1 MIAPQEERGTRPY
14 IPGGGKADSERQRPL
29 DELRVRQV
37 ELEMQNQ
44 ELREANLRLGE
55 AARRYRELYDFAPVA
70 YFALDPKGGILEANL
85 AAVEVLG
92 RPRSEILGKSLYLL
106 LPKEDRDILYRH
118 LRSVFGNR
126 EAHTCIFRLKAVDR
140 QERYFRFQSHRY
152 DGSPDTPACRS
163 VAVDISLSKKIQD
176 KLSAANRLKES
187 ILQSVEE
194 SLLVLDVRLR
204 VISANAAFYKTFR
217 LDPSRIEGRTIW
229 QLGKGRRYQE
239 RLREHLQRM
248 TSHRKAF
255 DGLELTAEF
264 PGIGR
269 RELEIG
275 ARHLK
280 GSDASSRRILLSIR
294 DLTER
299 KRAERRMQRALRRL
313 EEANHQ
319 LSQFASVVSHDLKN
333 PLRAIANYAGF
344 LQQDLAGSLPE
355 EQRSYLEGIQ
365 AAVELAE
372 EQVTG
377 LLELSRIRESELD
390 CRKIKLGN
398 LLSKLVGTTTAAKRA
413 QIGLHDHWPT
423 IVTEPTLLRQV
434 ISNLLDN
441 AIKYNPSKTKKIEL
455 GWTEQPERH
464 VELFVRDNGPG
475 IAPEHQEKIFLA
487 FRRLH
492 SRKTVEGSGLGLS
505 IVRTAVDRLGG
516 SIRLES
522 EVGKG
527 STFYVRLPVDGPEA
541 EHMADRQV

>member
-1 MIAPQEERGTRPY
+1 MTAPREERGTLPH
-14 IPGGGKADSERQRPL
+14 IPGGGKADSERQRL
-29 DELRVRQV
+29 LHELRVHQV

-44 ELREANLRLGE
+44 ELQNANLRLE
-55 AARRYRELYDFAPVA
+55 ESASRYRELYDFAPVA
-70 YFALDPKGGILEANL
+70 YFTLDPKGRILEANL
-85 AAVEVLG
+85 TAAEILG
-92 RPRSEILGKSLYLL
+92 RPRSEILGRNLYLL
-106 LPKEDRDILYRH
+106 LPKEDRDILCRH
-118 LRSVFGNR
+118 LRSVFRNR
-126 EAHTCIFRLKAVDR
+126 KTHTCIFRLKASDG

-152 DGSPDTPACRS
+152 DGSTDTPSCRS
-163 VAVDISLSKKIQD
+163 VAVDITVSKKTQD
-176 KLSAANRLKES
+176 QLSAANWLKES

-194 SLLVLDVRLR
+194 SLLVLDVRLQ
-204 VISANAAFYKTFR
+204 VVSANAAFYKTFR

-229 QLGKGRRYQE
+229 QLGKGHWYQE
-239 RLREHLQRM
+239 QLREHLQRM
-248 TSHRKAF
+248 IAQGKAF

-280 GSDASSRRILLSIR
+280 ESAAGSQRILLSIR

-299 KRAERRMQRALRRL
+299 KRAERRVQRALQRL

-377 LLELSRIRESELD
+377 LLELSRIRESQLD
-390 CRKIKLGN
+390 CRKIKLGD
-398 LLSKLVGTTTAAKRA
+398 LVSKLVETTTAAKKA

-441 AIKYNPSKTKKIEL
+441 AIKYNSSKTKKIEL
-455 GWTEQPERH
+455 GWTEQPDRH

-505 IVRTAVDRLGG
+505 IVRAAVDRLGG

-522 EVGKG
+522 EAGKG
-527 STFYVRLPVDGPEA
+527 STFYVRLPEDGPEA